1 MSVFK
6 LKATVYIERDTGN
19 DASMELHDILAHAV
33 KNYDAFKSYHVD
45 SCEVLAYEEDEDDDE
60 A

>member
-45 SCEVLAYEEDEDDDE
+45 SCEVLA
-60 A
+60 